1 MNHNDQH
8 GILVSHT
15 CICFADGRCA
25 DAIRRQIMEMITEVI
40 MEMIMV
46 HVGWAQ
52 SIGRYPMFDAR
63 DRCRT

>member
-1 MNHNDQH
+1 
-8 GILVSHT
+8 
-15 CICFADGRCA
+15 
-25 DAIRRQIMEMITEVI
+25 MEMITEVI